1 MIFTIVW
8 IPCHFQFLW
17 SWCFPIVFD
26 DVHHCT
32 YEFNFALIC
41 FKDDVYGFLLR
52 TFTIDV
58 SQLLLIMMFIIVWIP
73 CSFEFSPMLKFF
85 SNYEKNYH
93 KIFSI
98 DVSQLVLTM
107 ILATIVHMYVWI
119 PFCFYFSQWLG
130 VSKLLFTMIFNIV
143 RIPFLIFFWWWW
155 WWISFVNSHFVRSK
169 TYCCCWHCIEVME
182 FETCTHTLGIN
193 SNCQCVLV

>member
-8 IPCHFQFLW
+8 IPHHIQFLW

-32 YEFNFALIC
+32 CEFYVDLIF

-58 SQLLLIMMFIIVWIP
+58 SQLLFIMTFIIVWIP
-73 CSFEFSPMLKFF
+73 SSFEYSPMLKFI
-85 SNYEKNYH
+85 SNYDKNYH

-107 ILATIVHMYVWI
+107 ILTTIVHMYVWI
-119 PFCFYFSQWLG
+119 PFCFYFSQWL
-130 VSKLLFTMIFNIV
+130 
-143 RIPFLIFFWWWW
+143 
-155 WWISFVNSHFVRSK
+155 
-169 TYCCCWHCIEVME
+169 
-182 FETCTHTLGIN
+182 
-193 SNCQCVLV
+193 